1 MNKTKKSL
9 LFSGLAL
16 MMSALLLVGTTFA
29 WFTDSV
35 TNKGNVITSGNL
47 SIEAVAYDVDT
58 AKDTYTIPGVNNG
71 NAFGFKDQGTNLKG
85 ENVPAIID
93 EKLWEPGVSNAKLL
107 TVTNTGS
114 LATNVQVKFDVKDGG
129 LMNALWFDFINVE
142 NGQFTKRPMSQL
154 AALGDATTV
163 TLEAKESVSFILV
176 YGMNEEAGNEY
187 QGKDFSAD
195 VKIIATQ
202 ATVEKDGFNND
213 QYDADAT
220 GDYADYNVTTEEE
233 LKTALENGGTVML
246 CNDIELDEAVTVSGK
261 KLVLDLNGKEL
272 LYSAAGK
279 NGVFKI
285 SDGADVTIKN
295 GTVNMPNAPYYGFY
309 VLDTAKLT
317 LDSVVAS
324 SNDALVFGAGQETI
338 VIRNCDLTTSYPIY
352 HNGSTSPATLSI
364 FDSYIKGGVYC
375 SNASLPG
382 RERQTLT
389 IENSTIE
396 GPTAVEFKHT
406 DATITNC
413 TLVGTDTPT
422 DSGSNNNGSC
432 TSGYAVAVT
441 TNAVDDYVTGN
452 VVIDNC
458 KVYSGSVGEEENGY
472 YFVYR
477 VADGFSVTIDGEKVS
492 DYNTYG

>member
-85 ENVPAIID
+85 ENVPAIIN

-202 ATVEKDGFNND
+202 APVEEDGFGNPN
-213 QYDADAT
+213 YDKDAT
-220 GDYADYNVTTEEE
+220 FPVTNNKSFVES
-233 LKTALENGGTVML
+233 LENGGVVTATGAFDWDTVAEMKGDTKSTL
-246 CNDIELDEAVTVSGK
+246 NLADDANITVTKDGI
-261 KLVLDLNGKEL
+261 LDLKDNAEVIIQGKGALNQDMESEIGYL
-272 LYSAAGK
+272 IRAAGSSK
-279 NGVFKI
+279 VIIKDGVFVGGLTCVQAG
-285 SDGADVTIKN
+285 D
-295 GTVNMPNAPYYGFY
+295 NAQVEIYGGHFE
-309 VLDTAKLT
+309 
-317 LDSVVAS
+317 
-324 SNDALVFGAGQETI
+324 ALV
-338 VIRNCDLTTSYPIY
+338 DW
-352 HNGSTSPATLSI
+352 
-364 FDSYIKGGVYC
+364 GGNYWLL
-375 SNASLPG
+375 NL
-382 RERQTLT
+382 
-389 IENSTIE
+389 
-396 GPTAVEFKHT
+396 
-406 DATITNC
+406 
-413 TLVGTDTPT
+413 
-422 DSGSNNNGSC
+422 
-432 TSGYAVAVT
+432 
-441 TNAVDDYVTGN
+441 
-452 VVIDNC
+452 IDNSEASI
-458 KVYSGSVGEEENGY
+458 KVYGGT
-472 YFVYR
+472 FVNYDPSNSKTESPVANF
-477 VADGFSVTIDGEKVS
+477 VADGYKVVSEEKDNGDIWYTVVPE
-492 DYNTYG
+492 N

>member
-85 ENVPAIID
+85 ENVPAIIN

-202 ATVEKDGFNND
+202 APVEEDGFGSPN
-213 QYDADAT
+213 YDEDAT
-220 GDYADYNVTTEEE
+220 FPVTNNKSFVES
-233 LKTALENGGTVML
+233 LENGGVVTATGAFDWDTVAEMKGDTKSTL
-246 CNDIELDEAVTVSGK
+246 NLADDANITVTKDGI
-261 KLVLDLNGKEL
+261 LDLKDNAEVIIQGKGALNQDMESEIGYL
-272 LYSAAGK
+272 IRAAGSSK
-279 NGVFKI
+279 VIIKDGVFVGGLTCVQAG
-285 SDGADVTIKN
+285 D
-295 GTVNMPNAPYYGFY
+295 NAQVEIYGGHFE
-309 VLDTAKLT
+309 
-317 LDSVVAS
+317 
-324 SNDALVFGAGQETI
+324 ALV
-338 VIRNCDLTTSYPIY
+338 DW
-352 HNGSTSPATLSI
+352 
-364 FDSYIKGGVYC
+364 GGNYWLL
-375 SNASLPG
+375 NL
-382 RERQTLT
+382 
-389 IENSTIE
+389 
-396 GPTAVEFKHT
+396 
-406 DATITNC
+406 
-413 TLVGTDTPT
+413 
-422 DSGSNNNGSC
+422 
-432 TSGYAVAVT
+432 
-441 TNAVDDYVTGN
+441 
-452 VVIDNC
+452 IDNSEASI
-458 KVYSGSVGEEENGY
+458 KVYGGT
-472 YFVYR
+472 FVNYDPSNSKTESPVANF
-477 VADGFSVTIDGEKVS
+477 VADGYKVVSEEKDNGDTWYTVVPE
-492 DYNTYG
+492 N

>member
-85 ENVPAIID
+85 ENVPAIIN

-202 ATVEKDGFNND
+202 APVEEDGFGNPNYDEDANIADFEAKDTAELENALSQAKAGDTIALTND
-213 QYDADAT
+213 IALDKPLTIKQDVTIDGMGATISGQPITATADVT
-220 GDYADYNVTTEEE
+220 FKNVTLSKPTNTGKNATLVYGYTGCETLTFEGCTFADPQWEAIQVTSADFKKLVVNNCTFTAANVEGAESSYGNAADEAIRYIHIQPKASDKVVADITITNNTFKNCDKVKDSVVGIYFVDGSTITVGGNTFENLTDEDTSAKLSVGWPEEEE
-233 LKTALENGGTVML
+233 LKT
-246 CNDIELDEAVTVSGK
+246 VSNWTGEPK
-261 KLVLDLNGKEL
+261 T
-272 LYSAAGK
+272 
-279 NGVFKI
+279 F
-285 SDGADVTIKN
+285 
-295 GTVNMPNAPYYGFY
+295 
-309 VLDTAKLT
+309 
-317 LDSVVAS
+317 
-324 SNDALVFGAGQETI
+324 
-338 VIRNCDLTTSYPIY
+338 PI
-352 HNGSTSPATLSI
+352 G
-364 FDSYIKGGVYC
+364 
-375 SNASLPG
+375 
-382 RERQTLT
+382 
-389 IENSTIE
+389 
-396 GPTAVEFKHT
+396 
-406 DATITNC
+406 
-413 TLVGTDTPT
+413 
-422 DSGSNNNGSC
+422 
-432 TSGYAVAVT
+432 
-441 TNAVDDYVTGN
+441 
-452 VVIDNC
+452 
-458 KVYSGSVGEEENGY
+458 
-472 YFVYR
+472 
-477 VADGFSVTIDGEKVS
+477 
-492 DYNTYG
+492 

>member
-1 MNKTKKSL
+1 M
-9 LFSGLAL
+9 
-16 MMSALLLVGTTFA
+16 
-29 WFTDSV
+29 
-35 TNKGNVITSGNL
+35 
-47 SIEAVAYDVDT
+47 
-58 AKDTYTIPGVNNG
+58 
-71 NAFGFKDQGTNLKG
+71 
-85 ENVPAIID
+85 
-93 EKLWEPGVSNAKLL
+93 
-107 TVTNTGS
+107 
-114 LATNVQVKFDVKDGG
+114 
-129 LMNALWFDFINVE
+129 
-142 NGQFTKRPMSQL
+142 
-154 AALGDATTV
+154 
-163 TLEAKESVSFILV
+163 
-176 YGMNEEAGNEY
+176 
-187 QGKDFSAD
+187 
-195 VKIIATQ
+195 
-202 ATVEKDGFNND
+202 
-213 QYDADAT
+213 
-220 GDYADYNVTTEEE
+220 
-233 LKTALENGGTVML
+233 
-246 CNDIELDEAVTVSGK
+246 
-261 KLVLDLNGKEL
+261 VLDLNGKEL

-324 SNDALVFGAGQETI
+324 SNDTLVFGAGQETI

-477 VADGFSVTIDGEKVS
+477 VADGFSVTIDGEEVS

>member
-47 SIEAVAYDVDT
+47 SIEAMAYDVDT

-85 ENVPAIID
+85 ENVPAIIN

-202 ATVEKDGFNND
+202 ATVEKDGFGNPN
-213 QYDADAT
+213 YDKDAT
-220 GDYADYNVTTEEE
+220 FPVTNNKSFVES
-233 LKTALENGGTVML
+233 LENGGVVTATGAFDWDTVAEMKGDTKSTL
-246 CNDIELDEAVTVSGK
+246 NLADDANITVTKDGI
-261 KLVLDLNGKEL
+261 LDLKDNAEVIIQGKGALNQDMESEIGYL
-272 LYSAAGK
+272 IRAAGSSK
-279 NGVFKI
+279 VIIKDGVFVGGLTCVQAG
-285 SDGADVTIKN
+285 D
-295 GTVNMPNAPYYGFY
+295 NAQVEIYGGHFE
-309 VLDTAKLT
+309 
-317 LDSVVAS
+317 
-324 SNDALVFGAGQETI
+324 ALV
-338 VIRNCDLTTSYPIY
+338 DW
-352 HNGSTSPATLSI
+352 
-364 FDSYIKGGVYC
+364 GGNYWLL
-375 SNASLPG
+375 NL
-382 RERQTLT
+382 
-389 IENSTIE
+389 
-396 GPTAVEFKHT
+396 
-406 DATITNC
+406 
-413 TLVGTDTPT
+413 
-422 DSGSNNNGSC
+422 
-432 TSGYAVAVT
+432 
-441 TNAVDDYVTGN
+441 
-452 VVIDNC
+452 IDNREASI
-458 KVYSGSVGEEENGY
+458 KVYGGT
-472 YFVYR
+472 FVNYDPSNSKTESPVANF
-477 VADGFSVTIDGEKVS
+477 VADGYKVVSEEKDNGDTWYTVVPE
-492 DYNTYG
+492 D

>member
-47 SIEAVAYDVDT
+47 SIEAMAYDVDT

-85 ENVPAIID
+85 ENVPAIIN

-202 ATVEKDGFNND
+202 ATVEKDGFGNPN
-213 QYDADAT
+213 YDKDAT
-220 GDYADYNVTTEEE
+220 FPVTNNKSFVES
-233 LKTALENGGTVML
+233 LENGGVVTATGAFDWDTVAEMKGDTKSTL
-246 CNDIELDEAVTVSGK
+246 NLADDANITVTKDGI
-261 KLVLDLNGKEL
+261 LDLKDNAEVIIQGKGALNQDMESEIGYL
-272 LYSAAGK
+272 IRAAGSSK
-279 NGVFKI
+279 VIIKDGVFVGGLTCVQAG
-285 SDGADVTIKN
+285 D
-295 GTVNMPNAPYYGFY
+295 NAQVEIYGGHFE
-309 VLDTAKLT
+309 
-317 LDSVVAS
+317 
-324 SNDALVFGAGQETI
+324 ALV
-338 VIRNCDLTTSYPIY
+338 DW
-352 HNGSTSPATLSI
+352 
-364 FDSYIKGGVYC
+364 GGNYWLL
-375 SNASLPG
+375 NL
-382 RERQTLT
+382 
-389 IENSTIE
+389 
-396 GPTAVEFKHT
+396 
-406 DATITNC
+406 
-413 TLVGTDTPT
+413 
-422 DSGSNNNGSC
+422 
-432 TSGYAVAVT
+432 
-441 TNAVDDYVTGN
+441 
-452 VVIDNC
+452 IDNSEASI
-458 KVYSGSVGEEENGY
+458 KVYGGT
-472 YFVYR
+472 FVNYDPSNSKTESPVANF
-477 VADGFSVTIDGEKVS
+477 VADGYKVVSEEKDNGDTWYTVVPE
-492 DYNTYG
+492 D